1 MVIADPSDLGHGK
14 TVIQTRE
21 RHRERSRPITARAPR
36 GMYLGAPPRTT
47 QSSWSACVSQQWL
60 LAQNCILAHTA
71 LLAGPQ
77 FQLLHNDNHP

>member
-14 TVIQTRE
+14 TVIQTRQ
-21 RHRERSRPITARAPR
+21 RHRERSRPITAR
-36 GMYLGAPPRTT
+36 GMCLGAAPHLT
-47 QSSWSACVSQQWL
+47 QPSGSHCVSQQWL
-60 LAQNCILAHTA
+60 QAQNGILAHTA